1 MASFLSGLGYAAG
14 AAAKAGLSTYE
25 QLEAMDKAERE
36 KKAYEEEQAYKAEL
50 KGAVAPATAEQRQG
64 FQVTGLGNKPFYIPA
79 DSAQGAREAYTNAGY
94 TVGDTATPY
103 QEMTTS
109 RVAPGTT
116 GIGKYYEQQST
127 ADPARQI
134 EADTAMTEY
143 NAAGAGLGRQRDVA
157 LKYGK
162 FSEAGALDTLSE
174 APERKKAL
182 GLSIKA
188 AEQSLDIGKL
198 NLTAQQR
205 VATNNEAVD
214 AVSKLMAQ
222 AEALPPGDKQ
232 RVRIE
237 GEIKAKTA
245 GLPFDVQS
253 SMVSLA
259 KVKADLK
266 RATDEEAY
274 IKSVVTPEAFVKHFN
289 EQLKNGENA
298 KIIKNKD
305 GTTSI
310 VTTKDDN
317 PEYSQ
322 ERFRFKEWGDKERN
336 KALSASPAFAK
347 AKFEADITH
356 ANRMEQI
363 KETGKLASARTAML
377 VKGKEI
383 KMSPETRTELK
394 DIGTKRT
401 ELLSKGEAL
410 TPAEEKELQK
420 LELKQDAIINM
431 LAIDNNQLPALL
443 RSGDSRYRTD
453 NPPPRA
459 GAKQTVLNPNEWETT
474 KDQMRASLAA
484 SMKKSFTDMEPASRE
499 KYLDDKMAEKY
510 VRKGA
515 RPAQGAS
522 VSRGVVNDDTAGRLK
537 AIRDKEITDL
547 TGSADA
553 E

>member
-134 EADTAMTEY
+134 EADTAMTGY
-143 NAAGAGLGRQRDVA
+143 NAPGAGLGRQRDIA
-157 LKYGK
+157 MKYGK

-205 VATNNEAVD
+205 AATNNEAVD
-214 AVSKLMAQ
+214 AVSKLMSQ
-222 AEALPPGDKQ
+222 AAALSPDDPQ

-245 GLPFDVQS
+245 GLPIDVQS

-266 RATDEEAY
+266 RATDEDAY
-274 IKSVVTPEAFVKHFN
+274 IKSVATPEAYVAHYNKELRDN
-289 EQLKNGENA
+289 NTA
-298 KIIKNKD
+298 KIIKNDD
-305 GTTSI
+305 GTISI
-310 VTTKDDN
+310 VTTNDKDSSE
-317 PEYSQ
+317 PPKL
-322 ERFRFKEWGDKERN
+322 RFKFREWGDKERN
-336 KALSASPAFAK
+336 KALGASPAFAK
-347 AKFEADITH
+347 AKFEADIKH
-356 ANRMEQI
+356 SNRMEEL
-363 KETGKLASARTAML
+363 KETGRLASARTAMI

-383 KMSPETRTELK
+383 KMSPETRTELT
-394 DIGTKRT
+394 DINKRRT

-410 TPAEEKELQK
+410 TPADEKELQK
-420 LELKQDAIINM
+420 LDIRQESVVNI

-443 RSGDSRYRTD
+443 RSGDSRYKTD
-453 NPPPRA
+453 NPPPKA
-459 GAKQTVLNPNEWETT
+459 GAKQSELNPNEWETT
-474 KDQMRASLAA
+474 KDQMRASMAA
-484 SMKKSFTDMEPASRE
+484 AKGKSFTDMDPAKRE
-499 KYLDDKMAEKY
+499 KYLDDEMDKRY
-510 VRKGA
+510 VRKGLV
-515 RPAQGAS
+515 RQNQGAGARVNS
-522 VSRGVVNDDTAGRLK
+522 GVGDARIAETMRS
-537 AIRDKEITDL
+537 IRD
-547 TGSADA
+547 A
-553 E
+553 ELATTE